1 MESVAQAVAQA
12 VAGPVATDELSE
24 EELAPFLEG
33 DSVLLQIRCRFVQRL
48 LRCTYTADCPFTF
61 PSPR

>member
-1 MESVAQAVAQA
+1 MESVAQAVATG
-12 VAGPVATDELSE
+12 AGPVATAELSE
-24 EELAPFLEG
+24 EEAEPMEG

-48 LRCTYTADCPFTF
+48 PRCTYTADCPFTF

>member
-1 MESVAQAVAQA
+1 MESVAGQVAGA
-12 VAGPVATDELSE
+12 VAGQVAGAVAGVVAELESV
-24 EELAPFLEG
+24 EG

-48 LRCTYTADCPFTF
+48 PRCTYTADCPFTF

>member
-1 MESVAQAVAQA
+1 MESVAGLVAVAG
-12 VAGPVATDELSE
+12 AGPVATAELSE
-24 EELAPFLEG
+24 EEVEPMEG

-48 LRCTYTADCPFTF
+48 PRCTYTADCPFTF